1 MLHPVPRGDRGDL
14 IAAISLVAL
23 LIGVMTMAARALFRL

>member
-1 MLHPVPRGDRGDL
+1 MLHPVPRGERGDL

-23 LIGVMTMAARALFRL
+23 LVAAMFMAARAF